1 MRPHQTMTRAVNRTR
16 GADGVTAPVEKTFT
30 FGGSQSRRRIALHGP
45 KTGDDFLR
53 LAQDAAR
60 SWKFEASKELVEK
73 GKNLT
78 DDPTAFDEALS
89 VIAIKEQIV
98 RTGMLGSGSMP
109 QTAKVDA
116 FVIGPPKTMTTW
128 LYHFFRTNSEHFYVP
143 SGKETRFFGNFELVA
158 DGSYYDEIYPAGE
171 SRISVDATP
180 STALLPMERIRAL
193 KERFPEAHIILMRR
207 NPVERA
213 WSQFKHSIR
222 FSELPASPDGKPIKV
237 DGAGLA
243 TWMRWPTILLGSQP
257 ELLRSRWE
265 SVFGSD
271 RVLEVDTTELSTS
284 PVDEIERIVG
294 FLTRVP
300 MKLRLK
306 HRRVNAGNGP
316 DCPDWFRPF
325 LTALFD
331 PSECCGPPIHLGGG
345 INRAEDGFRLPNAGP
360 FDSILEALHAA
371 EQLQSGNP
379 RLSYEAWLERQFT
392 LAQQVILP
400 LNAPALVRE
409 RLEDHRQSLAKPTAA
424 K

>member
-1 MRPHQTMTRAVNRTR
+1 MRLHQTKSRAASRTR
-16 GADGVTAPVEKTFT
+16 GADVVTAAVEETFT
-30 FGGSQSRRRIALHGP
+30 FGGSQSRRRIALQGP

-53 LAQDAAR
+53 LAHDAAR
-60 SWKFEASKELVEK
+60 SWNFEVSKELIEK

-89 VIAIKEQIV
+89 VIAIKQQIV
-98 RTGMLGSGSMP
+98 RTGMLGTGSMP

-128 LYHFFRTNSEHFYVP
+128 LYHFFRTNPEHFYVP
-143 SGKETRFFGNFELVA
+143 PGKETRFFGNFELVT

-171 SRISVDATP
+171 GRISVDATP
-180 STALLPMERIRAL
+180 STALLPMERIEAL
-193 KERFPEAHIILMRR
+193 KERFPDAHIILTRR
-207 NPVERA
+207 NPVGRA

-222 FSELPASPDGKPIKV
+222 FSELPGSPDGKPIQV

-257 ELLRSRWE
+257 DLLRSRWE

-271 RVLEVDTTELSTS
+271 QVLEVDTTKLSTS
-284 PVDEIERIVG
+284 PVDEIERIIS
-294 FLTRVP
+294 FLTRIP

-325 LTALFD
+325 LAALFD
-331 PSECCGPPIHLGGG
+331 PSERCGPPLHLGEG
-345 INRAEDGFRLPNAGP
+345 INRAEDGFRLPDAGP

-371 EQLQSGNP
+371 EQRQSDNP
-379 RLSYEAWLERQFT
+379 KLTYEAWLERQFA
-392 LAQQVILP
+392 LAQQMILP
-400 LNAPALVRE
+400 LHAPALVRE
-409 RLEDHRQSLAKPTAA
+409 RLADHRESLAKPAAA